1 MTVLQTEMD
10 GCNTSYNT
18 GDGDGKQQTYWRDVW
33 CEITLTRQSYG
44 LKMCDEREEN
54 NKDDSWVWVA
64 KLNGGNTIHRDK
76 E

>member
-1 MTVLQTEMD
+1 MLYKL
-10 GCNTSYNT
+10 GIS
-18 GDGDGKQQTYWRDVW
+18 DGDGKYTREM

-54 NKDDSWVWVA
+54 NKDDSWVWVV
-64 KLNGGNTIHRDK
+64 KLHGDNTIHRDK